1 MINDPTGLW
10 PPSEDDPLVR
20 TLRGALTREADEVLP
35 GRDGLRRIRA
45 EIAAR
50 ERAAAGARRRRWQ
63 TGLVSAAA
71 GVLVIGGVATALS
84 LPDKNKHAI
93 AIGTASPTPSTG
105 PTSSA
110 QSSPTAGAP
119 GLPVYYNGRTWQLDQ
134 LFREFHPIT
143 DGGSGSISQR
153 VQAAITLAMS
163 ERPSDPDYQTLWPAG
178 AAAKT
183 TVEAD
188 LITIVLNRVAADG
201 ITLAE
206 PLLNEGKVIEQK
218 DVDAAALQQLIWTAT
233 AAAAPSGTTG
243 PVRVRISTEGATPN
257 RFGSINLAQPFRR
270 GSQPGDNKDP
280 RALVWIDSLGQDAT
294 VPIGRLTVHGQS
306 TGATPPLHWT
316 LELGGKTVGTGEITP
331 TAPSGAELGVGLRGE
346 WTTTLDLPESG
357 RYRLSVTLGIDDGG
371 GGTDTKDF
379 VVQGQ

>member
-1 MINDPTGLW
+1 MMNDPTDLW

-20 TLRGALTREADEVLP
+20 SLRGALTREADEVQP
-35 GRDGLRRIRA
+35 GRDGLGRIRA

-50 ERAAAGARRRRWQ
+50 ERAAADAKRRWR
-63 TGLVSAAA
+63 TGLVAAAA

-84 LPDKNKHAI
+84 LPDPDDNSVAV
-93 AIGTASPTPSTG
+93 APPTPTSSSG
-105 PTSSA
+105 PTSS
-110 QSSPTAGAP
+110 SPTSPTTP

-134 LFREFHPIT
+134 LFREFHPVT
-143 DGGSGSISQR
+143 DGGAGSISQR

-178 AAAKT
+178 AAAQT
-183 TVEAD
+183 RVDAD
-188 LITIVLNRVAADG
+188 LITIVLNRAAADG
-201 ITLAE
+201 ITLAD
-206 PLLNEGKVIEQK
+206 PLPTEGKAITQQ

-233 AAAAPSGTTG
+233 AAAAPNGTAG
-243 PVRVRISTEGATPN
+243 PVRVRISTEGPTPH

-270 GSQPGDNKDP
+270 GTQPGDKDP
-280 RALVWIDSLGQDAT
+280 RALVWIDSLGQDAV
-294 VPIGRLTVHGQS
+294 VPIDRLSVHGQS
-306 TGATPPLHWT
+306 TGAARPLHWS

-346 WTTTLDLPESG
+346 WTTTLDLPSSG
-357 RYRLSVTLGIDDGG
+357 RYRLTVTLDVDDGG

-379 VVQGQ
+379 VVQ